1 MRWEILSRLLLLHR
15 RQLLRSASEVVLLL
29 TCTPYS
35 VLPGDITLLR
45 STVYTNLDSYKAL
58 FVIINIL

>member
-29 TCTPYS
+29 TCTTYS

-45 STVYTNLDSYKAL
+45 STVYINLDSYKAL
-58 FVIINIL
+58 FVIVNIL